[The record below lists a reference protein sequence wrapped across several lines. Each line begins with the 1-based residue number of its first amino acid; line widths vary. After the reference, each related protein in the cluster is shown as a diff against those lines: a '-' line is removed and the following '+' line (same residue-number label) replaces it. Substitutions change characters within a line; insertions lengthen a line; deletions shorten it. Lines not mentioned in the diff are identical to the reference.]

1 MTCWRRPRRL
11 RGENGVQVTSAFQT
25 RAANVAG
32 EPGETPVRRDTTEGI
47 PIAVLTFRKA
57 RQGGGLGR
65 AGQTRS
71 VRRKACTSS
80 ASGRFWN
87 RPGGARDDDEGCQRS
102 VLCEVKAAPADEAR
116 AVRHSRC
123 REAPPSKCYVEGSW
137 NLA

>member
-1 MTCWRRPRRL
+1 MTCWRRPRRF
-11 RGENGVQVTSAFQT
+11 RGENGVHVTSAFQT

-32 EPGETPVRRDTTEGI
+32 EPGVTLVRRDTTEGI

-57 RQGGGLGR
+57 RQDGGLGR
-65 AGQTRS
+65 AGQTRG
-71 VRRKACTSS
+71 VRRKACASP

-116 AVRHSRC
+116 AVRHSRR
-123 REAPPSKCYVEGSW
+123 REAPPSKC
-137 NLA
+137 